1 MKLSFRRKLEKYSP
15 SKRAKLL
22 ILVSAFMVGV
32 NSENFAQQTTNSLPQ
47 SSKTTS
53 KVANKGAVFPDEY
66 SELDNG
72 SSPKKTKDNAV
83 MKVLERSR
91 QKYLQALV
99 LVQKGD
105 TTNAARFF
113 EHSIEILNKLA
124 SYPGIEQ
131 NEDFTELAQSIIDD
145 YETYIKS
152 IDELGENTPLFVVR
166 DKLFQEFEKIES
178 TPETELAVTGKK
190 TNVGTPKLPTNFT
203 IPLDDNAYIEKSI
216 KFLTVNRSG
225 KRAFTN
231 WLARS
236 TKWFPMMKRIAR
248 EEGMPEEILLLAMNE
263 SGLDPNAVSN
273 KNAVGLWQ
281 FMRPTGTDFGLNK
294 SASIWIDERR
304 DPEKSTRAAMKYLKN
319 LKNDLGDWY
328 LALAAYNAG
337 PGTIRR
343 AIKKAGSDDSLNYWT
358 VRKFLPKETAIYVP
372 LFVATMKVMADPEFY
387 GIDTKAIK
395 YEPEYKYDVFTLTE
409 PVSISAIAKAANITE
424 KEVYS
429 LNPELISSS
438 TPPDVSDYKLKLPI
452 GSATSFSKNY
462 AQLSQEEKFPW
473 INHIVS
479 KRETVASIAQK
490 YGVSIRQVL
499 AVNESI
505 NSKSK
510 LTVGTTVKIPMD
522 KSDMPDL
529 AKEELEINNEPTPTK
544 TKNAANV
551 IEVPSSQRSKSQQV
565 IANSKAINVKS
576 ADNSDYITHKVAKG
590 ESLFSIALK
599 YGIRPTDLRN
609 LNNISFDDDRIN
621 EGQVLRITPN
631 KNNIA
636 KADTKPKTVNH
647 KVAKGETIAQLA
659 DEYGTSLDAIKKQNK
674 LRNNKLKSGQVLKI
688 TTNADNSKSRDVAD
702 NAKSKRKVSHK
713 VKSGENITSIATKYG
728 VSTEQLKAW
737 NTDKIDGTTIIA
749 NTTLNVYPEKT
760 MKGDA
765 PQTSKSKRTP
775 KYYTI
780 KSGDTFEKIAKKF
793 DVEMDDL
800 KKRNKGAKE
809 TALQIGKKIKI
820 Q

>member
-15 SKRAKLL
+15 TKRAKLL

-32 NSENFAQQTTNSLPQ
+32 NSEFFAQQTPNPVPQ
-47 SSKTTS
+47 HSRSNT
-53 KVANKGAVFPDEY
+53 KVTKGAVFPDEY

-72 SSPKKTKDNAV
+72 SSPRHTKDNAI

-105 TTNAARFF
+105 TTNSARFF

-152 IDELGENTPLFVVR
+152 IDELGENTPLFIVR

-178 TPETELAVTGKK
+178 TPETELAVTSKK
-190 TNVGTPKLPTNFT
+190 TNNGTPKLPTNLT

-216 KFLTVNRSG
+216 KFLTVNKNG

-273 KNAVGLWQ
+273 KSAVGLWQ

-343 AIKKAGSDDSLNYWT
+343 AIKKAGSADSLDYWAI
-358 VRKFLPKETAIYVP
+358 RKFLPKETAIYVP

-387 GIDTKAIK
+387 GINTKEIK

-429 LNPELISSS
+429 LNPELVSSS
-438 TPPDVSDYKLKLPI
+438 TPPDISEYKIKLPV

-462 AQLSQEEKFPW
+462 ALLSQEEKFPW
-473 INHIVS
+473 INHTVS

-490 YGVSIRQVL
+490 YGVSIRQIL

-505 NSKSK
+505 NAKSK
-510 LTVGTTVKIPMD
+510 LTVGTSVKIPID
-522 KSDMPDL
+522 KNDTPDL
-529 AKEELEINNEPTPTK
+529 AKEEMEISNESAPTK
-544 TKNAANV
+544 SRNADNIAN
-551 IEVPSSQRSKSQQV
+551 VPSSQRSKSQQV
-565 IANSKAINVKS
+565 LANSKASNIKS
-576 ADNSDYITHKVAKG
+576 TDNTDYITHKVAKG

-609 LNNISFDDDRIN
+609 LNNISFDDDKIN
-621 EGQVLRITPN
+621 EGQVLRIATN
-631 KNNIA
+631 KNNLA

-659 DEYGTSLDAIKKQNK
+659 DEYGTTLDAIKKQNK
-674 LRNNKLKSGQVLKI
+674 LRNNKLRAGQVLKI
-688 TTNADNSKSRDVAD
+688 TTNADNNTSRDIAGNV
-702 NAKSKRKVSHK
+702 KSKRKVSHK
-713 VKSGENITSIATKYG
+713 VKNGENITSIANKYG

-737 NTDKIDGTTIIA
+737 NTDKIDGTVIIA
-749 NTTLNVYPEKT
+749 NTTLSVYPEKA

-765 PQTSKSKRTP
+765 PQTSRSKRTP

-793 DVEMDDL
+793 DVEIDEL
-800 KKRNKGAKE
+800 KKRNKAAKE